1 MDLKTLAVVAVAGH
15 IIMEVM
21 LLVVVSVVPVSFS
34 SPILHKYTQGY
45 IPINNKNIY
54 SL

>member
-1 MDLKTLAVVAVAGH
+1 VVEAELK
-15 IIMEVM
+15 M
-21 LLVVVSVVPVSFS
+21 LLELHKEILVEMVVPVSFS
-34 SPILHKYTQGY
+34 LHILHKYTQGY